1 MSRKTTQI
9 LATGAAV
16 LALAGGGSA
25 VAYAAGGSGS
35 SSRAAKA
42 SRDLGPPGHAGFLQA
57 VSSYLGLTSAEIRT
71 QREAGKSLAQIAT
84 AQGKSVAGLETAIYD
99 AAKADLDK
107 AVAAGRITSAQEET
121 MLTRLKAN
129 LDEIVNRTGPPPV
142 RAGRGHHAPVVQ
154 AAASYLGLTRAELRT
169 QREAGKSLA
178 QIATAQGKSVAGLK
192 QAIYDAA
199 KARLDKGVAAGRIT
213 SAQQSAILAEL
224 NSRLDDIVNSVG
236 PPARP

>member
-35 SSRAAKA
+35 SSTAAKA

-57 VSSYLGLTSAEIRT
+57 VSSYLGLTSAEI
-71 QREAGKSLAQIAT
+71 
-84 AQGKSVAGLETAIYD
+84 
-99 AAKADLDK
+99 
-107 AVAAGRITSAQEET
+107 
-121 MLTRLKAN
+121 
-129 LDEIVNRTGPPPV
+129 
-142 RAGRGHHAPVVQ
+142 
-154 AAASYLGLTRAELRT
+154 RT